1 MNLRELYKEK
11 EIRDINTTVIDKRE
25 KSMEEILKN
34 AQLEYIEWELL
45 VKWLVGA
52 AEEDETIEGILIKL
66 EKIFCEL
73 DENFSKE
80 NGKEMQILVGE
91 LIYRYCQET
100 EEERFPLMVLC
111 GYNIGCKIKSEKMY
125 KRFVHLV
132 KEWRLN
138 IRQIESQEEEIKIS
152 DAAKVRKIILAKQ
165 KKAEDE
171 GLEWAADQEDWRGL
185 LGVLVSYEKAI
196 RSLVNKSGHY
206 KKMLEVQREESD
218 ILWWILNEWS
228 NIYNQSFRELKREQ
242 LALSAPIELHKM
254 IPYDLGP
261 FAVKQVLYKVM
272 SLAQDGEMRM
282 TLRQLVSTVD
292 ERLLHVMDFDDWY
305 CCELQPV
312 MLALCCK
319 VKAGE
324 EGWRSLF
331 TRECKIDPDEVEM
344 TLEEFTY
351 QFYLELE
358 LAVLPVN

>member
-11 EIRDINTTVIDKRE
+11 EIKEINTTVMDKRE
-25 KSMEEILKN
+25 HAMEKILKN
-34 AQLEYIEWELL
+34 DQLEYDEWELL
-45 VKWLVGA
+45 VRWLVGA
-52 AEEDETIEGILIKL
+52 VEDDEIIESILIKL
-66 EKIFCEL
+66 EGIFCEF
-73 DENFSKE
+73 DEDFSKE
-80 NGKEMQILVGE
+80 NEKEMHILVGE
-91 LIYRYCQET
+91 LIYRYCQEA

-111 GYNIGCKIKSEKMY
+111 GYNIGYKIKSEKMY
-125 KRFVHLV
+125 KRFVHLLN
-132 KEWRLN
+132 EWRLN

-152 DAAKVRKIILAKQ
+152 DTEKIREKMDAKQ

-171 GLEWAADQEDWRGL
+171 GTEWVADQEDWNGL
-185 LGVLVSYEKAI
+185 LGVLGSCEKAI
-196 RSLVNKSGHY
+196 RALANKNRRY

-228 NIYNQSFRELKREQ
+228 DIYEQSFRELKREQ
-242 LALSAPIELHKM
+242 LTLSAPLELQKM
-254 IPYDLGP
+254 IPYYLGP

-272 SLAQDGEMRM
+272 SLAQDGQLGM

-292 ERLLHVMDFDDWY
+292 EEILHEMDFDDWY

-324 EGWRSLF
+324 EGWKSLF
-331 TRECKIDPDEVEM
+331 IRECKIDPDKVEM